1 MAGAPVHCI
10 PHDDREVITFQ
21 YDDPPELERM
31 KILIVDDN
39 VAVQEIIRDILAER
53 DHNVR
58 LASTVDEAVEKI
70 KSFEPD
76 VVMLDSWVGDE
87 DGMHVVSRTKEEL
100 PNFDLKV
107 ILIKSSGELAPT
119 DNPNIRGWV
128 DKPFKSSDIIDAIEA
143 LKVAEAEAVHAE
155 EERKRSKRKTKQKSP
170 RGLFSRRKKAEP
182 EPVQDLSESGVVFG
196 QSYVM
201 FEPEPER
208 VYDFVSLFDPSKYSI
223 LIITS
228 DRAKAIKE
236 RFSYE
241 DVGVLPLTASGRA
254 GTMEIQALG
263 SMMVRISQF
272 IKEKERPVVV
282 FDTFGDII
290 EANGMNPSLLM
301 LQQLMTGVTKAC
313 TFAVSVDGM
322 PLTDKDRG
330 ILLHNMQV
338 YEKERI

>member
-1 MAGAPVHCI
+1 
-10 PHDDREVITFQ
+10 
-21 YDDPPELERM
+21 M

-53 DHNVR
+53 SHNVR

-70 KSFEPD
+70 KTFEPD

-87 DGMHVVSRTKEEL
+87 DGMHVISRTKEEM

-119 DNPNIRGWV
+119 DNPNIKGWV
-128 DKPFKSSDIIDAIEA
+128 DKPFKSSDIIDAIED
-143 LKVAEAEAVHAE
+143 LKLAEAEAVQAE
-155 EERKRSKRKTKQKSP
+155 EKKKSKRKTRQKES
-170 RGLFSRRKKAEP
+170 GGFFSRKKKAAP

-196 QSYVM
+196 LSYVM
-201 FEPEPER
+201 FEPEPEL
-208 VYDFVSLFDPSKYSI
+208 VYEFVSLFDPSKYSMMV
-223 LIITS
+223 ITS

-241 DVGVLPLTASGRA
+241 DMDVLPLTSSGRA

-272 IKEKERPVVV
+272 IEEKERPVVV

-301 LQQLMTGVTKAC
+301 LQQLMAGMTKTC
-313 TFAVSVDGM
+313 TFSVSVDGT

-330 ILLHNMQV
+330 ILLHNMQI
-338 YEKERI
+338 YDKESI

>member
-1 MAGAPVHCI
+1 
-10 PHDDREVITFQ
+10 
-21 YDDPPELERM
+21 M

-39 VAVQEIIRDILAER
+39 EAVQEIIRDILVER

-76 VVMLDSWVGDE
+76 VVMLDSWVGEE
-87 DGMHVVSRTKEEL
+87 DGMRVISRSKEEA
-100 PNFDLKV
+100 PNLDLRV
-107 ILIKSSGELAPT
+107 ILIKTASEVAPT
-119 DNPNIRGWV
+119 DNPYIKGWV
-128 DKPFKSSDIIDAIEA
+128 NKPFKSSDILDAIEEMKISEA
-143 LKVAEAEAVHAE
+143 AAEVAETQ
-155 EERKRSKRKTKQKSP
+155 RKTRIKQRQKKE
-170 RGLFSRRKKAEP
+170 RGGLLHRKKPQVEEVP
-182 EPVQDLSESGVVFG
+182 DLAESGIVFG
-196 QSYVM
+196 RSYVM
-201 FEPEPER
+201 FEPDPEKI
-208 VYDFVSLFDPSKYSI
+208 YDFVSRFNTGEYDL

-241 DVGVLPLTASGRA
+241 DMDVLPLTSSGRA

-272 IKEKERPVVV
+272 IEEKERPVVV

-301 LQQLMTGVTKAC
+301 LQQLMAGMTKTC
-313 TFAVSVDGM
+313 TFAVSVDGT

-330 ILLHNMQV
+330 ILLHNMQI
-338 YEKERI
+338 YDKESI

>member
-1 MAGAPVHCI
+1 MLSKA
-10 PHDDREVITFQ
+10 DREVITSDD
-21 YDDPPELERM
+21 DDPGELRRM

-87 DGMHVVSRTKEEL
+87 DGMHVVSRIKEEM

-119 DNPNIRGWV
+119 DNPNIKGWV
-128 DKPFKSSDIIDAIEA
+128 DKPFKSSDIIDAIEE
-143 LKVAEAEAVHAE
+143 LKIAEAEAVQAE
-155 EERKRSKRKTKQKSP
+155 EDRKKSKRRTKTRSGGFLSRKR
-170 RGLFSRRKKAEP
+170 KAEP

-196 QSYVM
+196 MSYIM

-208 VYDFVSLFDPSKYSI
+208 VYEFVSLFDPSKYSI
-223 LIITS
+223 LIVTS

-241 DVGVLPLTASGRA
+241 SVDVIPLTSSGRA
-254 GTMEIQALG
+254 GTLEIQALG

-272 IKEKERPVVV
+272 INEKERPVVV

-301 LQQLMTGVTKAC
+301 LQQLMTGMTKVC
-313 TFAVSVDGM
+313 TFAVSVDGT
-322 PLTDKDRG
+322 PLTGKDRG
-330 ILLHNMQV
+330 ILLHNLHV
-338 YEKERI
+338 YDKESI